1 MEQHVSSIRAEVLR
15 QLVGVSGGWFAR
27 IVLVSVMFWFLLFVY
42 ESLVDGSLSERFAL
56 LKHGLFHKTS
66 EFKLKTSSSA
76 PFLYFLGAMVLL
88 TLGYTLGYSISSNYI
103 SGEITL
109 ITTVARITN
118 FYVLTVTV
126 IEMLL
131 MACTALVFL
140 SAASSIRRNGREAYQ
155 VSTLAKL
162 NLNLLKFFRLF
173 GILAVIS
180 LGIASMVFCYLVI
193 K

>member
-56 LKHGLFHKTS
+56 LKYGLFHKTS

-131 MACTALVFL
+131 MACSSLVLL
-140 SAASSIRRNGREAYQ
+140 SVVSSIRRNGREAYQ
-155 VSTLAKL
+155 ISTLAKL
-162 NLNLLKFFRLF
+162 NLGLVKFFRLF

>member
-131 MACTALVFL
+131 MACSSLVLL
-140 SAASSIRRNGREAYQ
+140 SAVSSIRRNGREAYQ
-155 VSTLAKL
+155 ISTLAKL
-162 NLNLLKFFRLF
+162 NLGLLKFFRLF

>member
-15 QLVGVSGGWFAR
+15 QLIGVSGGWFVR
-27 IVLVSVMFWFLLFVY
+27 ILLVSIMFWLVFFVY
-42 ESLVDGSLSERFAL
+42 ESLVDGTLSSRLAL
-56 LKHGLFHKTS
+56 LKKGLLQEGK
-66 EFKLKTSSSA
+66 EFKIKTISTA
-76 PFLYFLGAMVLL
+76 PFLYFLGAMMLL
-88 TLGYTLGYSISSNYI
+88 TAGYTLGYNISSNYI

-126 IEMLL
+126 IEMIL
-131 MACTALVFL
+131 MACVSLIFL
-140 SAASSIRRNGREAYQ
+140 SAVSSIRRNGREAYQ
-155 VSTLAKL
+155 ISTLAKL
-162 NLNLLKFFRLF
+162 NLGLLKFFRLF